1 MISRITIDKQYAAN
15 NTDMRELTTSV
26 TQNGNTATVHTNYVT
41 GLSTVTS
48 AENRVVTQQVDPL
61 TGLLDSAEVT
71 GLSPVSFDYDNRGR
85 IKTVTAGDRI
95 TTYIY
100 EAAGKGKVTSIVNA
114 ENQTTAF
121 AYDDLGRVNQI
132 TYHDNSV
139 LNQKFD
145 ANGNLEWLQPP
156 GQPKHYFNYNS
167 VNNADKYTPPV
178 VDGITEPQT
187 VYQYDKDRKLNKIIR
202 PDLQELTF
210 NYQPNNS
217 RLDNLVIPRGTYTYG
232 YNALGQVNS
241 ITAPDDGVLTLGYLG
256 DLPASQTWS
265 GDITGSVS
273 QQYNNH
279 LLVKAQC
286 VNTTDCFNYFYDK
299 DNLLTNAGDLII
311 GHELQKGGLISG
323 TTLGK
328 LTTDREYTTFGE
340 LWTNSASYDSN
351 SLYDVTYTHDKLGR
365 ITNKSEIILGVTT
378 NIEYQY
384 DNAGRLDKV
393 IQGGETIDYD
403 YDDNG
408 NRTFK
413 KVDNVI
419 VESGSYD
426 EQDRLTGYAG
436 YTYQYSKN
444 GELESKTH
452 TDTSKTTSYQYDVL
466 GNLMQVVIPGDSSNT
481 TIDYIIDASD
491 RRIGKKVNGTLVQ
504 GYLYADQLNPIAELD
519 SNNNVISRFVYG
531 SKINVPDYF
540 IKGTKTYRIISNHLG
555 SPLLVVDIA
564 NGDVVQ
570 QMDYDEFGNVTLDT
584 NPGFQP
590 FGFAGGIYDRD
601 TGLTRFGA
609 RDYDPQAGRWTS
621 KDPIRFAGGDSNIY
635 GYVFSDPINLIDPNG
650 LCSCPSASELVI
662 NALLLS
668 LYMNELWSYDAI
680 RGEFPAK
687 SNKCNLFIHELIN
700 MSGGTLP
707 SPNGYFNDNPLV
719 AGQWADKNYQIE
731 GWTPVTGPPK
741 PGDIIA
747 EASTG
752 FSDATGHVAVVTGE
766 RESTS
771 ASYYGV
777 ITNDYGFRSGQNPT
791 IRRCSC

>member
-1 MISRITIDKQYAAN
+1 
-15 NTDMRELTTSV
+15 
-26 TQNGNTATVHTNYVT
+26 
-41 GLSTVTS
+41 
-48 AENRVVTQQVDPL
+48 
-61 TGLLDSAEVT
+61 
-71 GLSPVSFDYDNRGR
+71 
-85 IKTVTAGDRI
+85 
-95 TTYIY
+95 
-100 EAAGKGKVTSIVNA
+100 
-114 ENQTTAF
+114 
-121 AYDDLGRVNQI
+121 
-132 TYHDNSV
+132 
-139 LNQKFD
+139 
-145 ANGNLEWLQPP
+145 
-156 GQPKHYFNYNS
+156 
-167 VNNADKYTPPV
+167 
-178 VDGITEPQT
+178 
-187 VYQYDKDRKLNKIIR
+187 
-202 PDLQELTF
+202 
-210 NYQPNNS
+210 
-217 RLDNLVIPRGTYTYG
+217 
-232 YNALGQVNS
+232 NALGQVNS

-286 VNTTDCFNYFYDK
+286 VNTTDCLDYFYDK

-365 ITNKSEIILGVTT
+365 ITKKEETILGVSS
-378 NIEYQY
+378 IVDYQY
-384 DNAGRLDKV
+384 DDAGRLDKV

-408 NRTFK
+408 NRTVK
-413 KVDNVI
+413 KVDDVI

-436 YTYQYSKN
+436 YTFEYSKN

-466 GNLMQVVIPGDSSNT
+466 GNLMQVIIPGDSSNT
-481 TIDYIIDASD
+481 TIDYIIDGSD
-491 RRIGKKVNGTLVQ
+491 RRIGKKVNGALVQ
-504 GYLYADQLNPIAELD
+504 GFLYADQLNPIAELD
-519 SNNNVISRFVYG
+519 SNNNVVSRFVYG

-564 NGDVVQ
+564 NGDVVH

-621 KDPIRFAGGDSNIY
+621 KDPIRFNGGDSNIY
-635 GYVFSDPINLIDPNG
+635 GYVFSDPVNWIDLNG
-650 LCSCPSASELVI
+650 LWPEFLD
-662 NALLLS
+662 NAKKKAKDR
-668 LYMNELWSYDAI
+668 NKTTYDSHKEQHSKAHKEI
-680 RGEFPAK
+680 FEDNKKKRGKQKKEKKQLNDICKEYNIDDRRDFGDYLEEWK
-687 SNKCNLFIHELIN
+687 ID
-700 MSGGTLP
+700 
-707 SPNGYFNDNPLV
+707 NGYTGGDSLPYEVLRGV
-719 AGQWADKNYQIE
+719 AKEYMGL
-731 GWTPVTGPPK
+731 
-741 PGDIIA
+741 
-747 EASTG
+747 
-752 FSDATGHVAVVTGE
+752 
-766 RESTS
+766 
-771 ASYYGV
+771 
-777 ITNDYGFRSGQNPT
+777 
-791 IRRCSC
+791 